1 MKLKSNILKEWV
13 ETAPHRSLLRA
24 TWLKDEDFQKDKPYI
39 WVANSYNN
47 IVPWHIHLNTLTA
60 EVMRWIRDAWWV
72 PFVWWVPA
80 VCDWI
85 AMYAEM
91 RLSLPSRDHIAD
103 NIEIMMLS
111 HSFDWWVWVT
121 NCDKITPGMLMA
133 AWRLNLPTIIL
144 TWWAMKAWN
153 LEWKQED
160 LITVFE
166 AVWAHKSWKL
176 SKEDL
181 HKAECSSCPTEWSC
195 SWLFTANSMACVTE
209 ALWMSLENCATT
221 IAISPEK
228 RKQAYESGKQIV
240 KLVKKWV
247 KARDIMTKEAFE
259 DAMLV
264 DNAIWWST
272 NVTLHLPEIAKECWI
287 NINLL
292 DFDRI
297 SKTTPNICHLRPAW
311 NYVIEDLDN
320 AWWIRW
326 VMKRYENKL
335 YLDRPTLTVSLKDRL
350 KDYKILNEDI
360 IRPLDNPYYKEWWV
374 AALKWNICKE
384 SVVKQTSVNPDMLV
398 HSWPAKV
405 FYSEQD
411 VIDWVQNWKIQEW
424 DVVVLPYQWPA
435 WAPWM
440 PEMLTPT
447 SAIKWAWFKKVALIT
462 DGRFSWWTA
471 WPCIWHISPEAYN
484 GWKIWLIRDWDII
497 EIDMPKRILN
507 VKVTEEEFEKR
518 KKTNSIKVPERT
530 MTPML
535 VKFRKN
541 YSEKQ

>member
-1 MKLKSNILKEWV
+1 MKLKSNILKTRD

-24 TWLKDEDFQKDKPYI
+24 SWLKDEDFSPDKPYI
-39 WVANSYNN
+39 GIANSYNN
-47 IVPWHIHLNTLTA
+47 IVPGHIHLNSLTS
-60 EVMRWIRDAWWV
+60 EVMRWVKDAWWV

-111 HSFDWWVWVT
+111 HSFDGWVWVT
-121 NCDKITPGMLMA
+121 NCDKITPWMLMA
-133 AWRLNLPTIIL
+133 AWRLNLPAIIL

-153 LEWKQED
+153 LNWKQED

-166 AVWAHKSWKL
+166 SVWAYKAGKI
-176 SKEDL
+176 SKDDL
-181 HKAECSSCPTEWSC
+181 HKAECTSCPTEWSC
-195 SWLFTANSMACVTE
+195 SGLFTANSMACVTE
-209 ALWMSLENCATT
+209 ALWMSLPWCATT

-228 RKQAYESGKQIV
+228 RKQAYDSWV
-240 KLVKKWV
+240 KAVELVKKWV
-247 KARDIMTKEAFE
+247 KARDIMNKDAFD

-272 NVTLHLPEIAKECWI
+272 NVTLHVPEIAKESWI
-287 NINLL
+287 DIDLH

-297 SKTTPNICHLRPAW
+297 SKETPNICHLRPGW
-311 NYVIEDLDN
+311 HYVIEDLDN
-320 AWWIRW
+320 AWGIRW
-326 VMKRYENKL
+326 VMKRYE
-335 YLDRPTLTVSLKDRL
+335 DRFDLNRLTVSWTLWERL
-350 KDYKILNEDI
+350 KDYKIIDQEI
-360 IRPLDNPYYKEWWV
+360 IRPVSNPYYHEWGV
-374 AALKWNICKE
+374 AALKWNICDE
-384 SVVKQTSVNPDMLV
+384 SVVKQTSVNEDMLI

-411 VIDWVQNWKIQEW
+411 VVDWVANWKIEEW
-424 DVVVLPYQWPA
+424 DIVVLPYQWPA
-435 WAPWM
+435 WAPGM

-447 SAIKWAWFKKVALIT
+447 AVIKWAWFTKVALIT
-462 DGRFSWWTA
+462 DGRFSGWTA

-484 GWKIWLIRDWDII
+484 WWKIWLIKDWDII
-497 EIDMPKRILN
+497 EIDMPNRVLN
-507 VKVTEEEFEKR
+507 VLVSEEEFEDRRSKWWLE
-518 KKTNSIKVPERT
+518 PEERP

-535 VKFRKN
+535 KKFRKT
-541 YSEKQ
+541 YEI